1 MPEARGPSREDIVVF
16 LTARKIKMNE
26 KRIRLYFFVSL
37 LNCEP
42 KRNWYRYNTGTVQ
55 LDLYDVRRLTRQ
67 SSPLQLNQCVSKNI
81 FCKLKIYIRF
91 SSKRK
96 L

>member
-26 KRIRLYFFVSL
+26 KRIRLIFVSL

-42 KRNWYRYNTGTVQ
+42 KRNWYRNNTGTVQ
-55 LDLYDVRRLTRQ
+55 LDLYDVRQLTRQ
-67 SSPLQLNQCVSKNI
+67 SSSLQLNQCVSKNI
-81 FCKLKIYIRF
+81 F
-91 SSKRK
+91 
-96 L
+96 